1 MNFNPKLPSPPP
13 CPLIDRLMDPMNVPG
28 VPQAANRL
36 IGEGR
41 GAAAG
46 VLEGTT
52 SGVVYMEKTVEDA
65 EGTASVVRAMSEKF
79 DLLIVGRCPCALE
92 SEPRR
97 RERAKSRGNQIL
109 KGNREFFR
117 GGGRGAAGGG

>member
-1 MNFNPKLPSPPP
+1 MEVCDLRKVPDAAARATL
-13 CPLIDRLMDPMNVPG
+13 DRVSN
-28 VPQAANRL
+28 QAANRL

-79 DLLIVGRCPCALE
+79 DLLI
-92 SEPRR
+92 
-97 RERAKSRGNQIL
+97 
-109 KGNREFFR
+109 
-117 GGGRGAAGGG
+117 